1 MRILLIGSGG
11 QLGRSFMSNEHLA
24 AHQIEITD
32 FPQTDIRDKLAVSR
46 LITDDHYDAV
56 INCAAFTNVD
66 LCESKREEAY
76 SVNVEGVR
84 NIAEAA
90 SEAGSILVHLSTDFV
105 FDGKKGSPYS
115 EDDEPS
121 PLNYYGETK
130 LKSEIIVRSIIDR
143 HFIVRTSS
151 LYSKY
156 GSNFVK
162 AILKRARNS
171 DFINVVSDQVSSPT
185 FADDLVNSV
194 LSLIETDRFGTY
206 HVTNSGYCSKYEF
219 AKYIVSRCSIN
230 CKVEP
235 IGSEEYKSKAVRP
248 EFSSLSTCKIEQLL
262 GRKQPDWKES
272 ADIFLKRDADF
283 I

>member
-11 QLGRSFMSNEHLA
+11 QLGRSFMSNEQA
-24 AHQIEITD
+24 AVHQIEMTD
-32 FPQTDIRDKLAVSR
+32 FPQTDIRDKKAVSR
-46 LITDDHYDAV
+46 LIEDGHYDAV

-76 SVNVEGVR
+76 SVNADGVR

-90 SEAGSILVHLSTDFV
+90 AVVGSILVHFSTDFV

-130 LKSEIIVRSIIDR
+130 LKSENIVRSTIDR

-162 AILKRARNS
+162 AILKKARDS
-171 DFINVVSDQVSSPT
+171 DFINVVSDQISSPT
-185 FADDLVNSV
+185 FADDLVEGI
-194 LSLIETDRFGTY
+194 LALIGTDSFGTY
-206 HVTNSGYCSKYEF
+206 HIANSGYCSKYEF
-219 AKYIVSRCSIN
+219 AKYIVSRCGID
-230 CKVEP
+230 CRVKPV
-235 IGSEEYKSKAVRP
+235 GSGEYKSAAVRP
-248 EFSSLSTCKIEQLL
+248 EFSALSTHKIEQLL
-262 GRKQPDWKES
+262 GRKQPDWRAS
-272 ADIFLKRDADF
+272 ADIFLEREADS